1 MLVPQSKN
9 ALNGG
14 QKCLVYKLRIGSH
27 RMSGSRPAVR
37 NSSLIALAG
46 TGFSG
51 SIENS
56 SRPGAV
62 LDNWESRL
70 SFAPTTLSTLSI
82 DCSLTRHAVERPKTD
97 RSIRGSQ
104 MTSKL
109 TKYKFNR
116 KLLEKNVPLELQET
130 NQWVV
135 WAMVSRGS
143 DQKPTKIPK
152 NPKTLRNAKTTS
164 ADSWGSFEE
173 ACAACEANPE
183 LDGIGFVFTDNDPYV
198 GIDLDGV
205 VDRETGIL
213 NELATDF
220 VSNIQSYTELSP
232 SGTGLHII
240 LRGHLPRAG
249 SRKGPVE
256 MYEKGRYFTFTG
268 EAISLQNS
276 IAANQETLCS
286 FHQKYINSDFSAP
299 VETVNQREFDT
310 SDAELEEL
318 LTREEN
324 EPLQRLLNGNKNK
337 YKSTSDADFAACLG
351 LLELGA
357 SPSQVANVM
366 RQSQLCR
373 SKFFERR
380 GDSTYLEF
388 TISSA
393 LEHADK
399 QTSKLDELIE
409 TMNQDYA
416 VVPVGGKTVIL
427 RELRNESGLIEPTFM
442 DQSSFNLL
450 TRNLPTDSKA
460 TAANI
465 WLASP
470 QRRQYEKVVFA
481 PQERV
486 PPEHYNLW
494 RGFAVQSTEG
504 NCDPYLHFVLEVIC
518 AHDKAKYEYLINW
531 LAFLVQ
537 KPNKLPEVAI
547 VVMGGQGTGKNT
559 FIKPL
564 SEMLGPHAIETSSID
579 QIAGRFLGHLADKV
593 LAHANESTWGGNK
606 QYEGTLKAL
615 ITEPTRA
622 IERKGLDIQVMKNCI
637 HLIVSSNEDWPVAA
651 ALDDRRFA
659 FYEVSDKQQQNSTYF
674 ESIHRWLDSGGSSFL
689 LHYLKHRDISDWHPR
704 DRPSGVEGAR
714 VRLTSACSVTQW
726 WYQCLEDEALL
737 GDATN
742 PYSTDIFSDK
752 CVYKSDVYEAY
763 CNHVGSSRHRATGNK
778 FVQKL
783 RKLCPSIEDKRP
795 TSSDGK
801 RPRQL
806 CFPKLDVARS
816 EFTRVTRIPFDD

>member
-1 MLVPQSKN
+1 
-9 ALNGG
+9 
-14 QKCLVYKLRIGSH
+14 
-27 RMSGSRPAVR
+27 
-37 NSSLIALAG
+37 
-46 TGFSG
+46 
-51 SIENS
+51 
-56 SRPGAV
+56 
-62 LDNWESRL
+62 
-70 SFAPTTLSTLSI
+70 
-82 DCSLTRHAVERPKTD
+82 
-97 RSIRGSQ
+97 

-130 NQWVV
+130 DQWVA
-135 WAMVSRGS
+135 WAMESRGS

-164 ADSWGSFEE
+164 TDTWGSFEE
-173 ACAACEANPE
+173 ACVACETHPE

-213 NELATDF
+213 NELANDF
-220 VSNIQSYTELSP
+220 VSNIGSYTELSP

-240 LRGHLPRAG
+240 LRGHLTKAG

-256 MYEKGRYFTFTG
+256 IYAKGRYFTFTG
-268 EAISLQNS
+268 KVISPQNS
-276 IAANQETLCS
+276 IATNQESLCNL
-286 FHQKYINSDFSAP
+286 QKKYISPDPSDSTTP
-299 VETVNQREFDT
+299 ISQREFDK

-318 LTREEN
+318 LKRKEN
-324 EPLQRLLNGNKNK
+324 EPLQRLLNGNINK

-351 LLELGA
+351 LFEVGA

-373 SKFFERR
+373 PKFFERR

-393 LEHADK
+393 LEHADR

-416 VVPVGGKTVIL
+416 VVPVGGKTAIL

-470 QRRQYEKVVFA
+470 HRRQYEKVVFA
-481 PQERV
+481 PEERV
-486 PPEHYNLW
+486 PPQHYNLW
-494 RGFAVQSTEG
+494 RGFAVEPVEG
-504 NCDPYLHFVLEVIC
+504 NCDPYLHFALEVIC
-518 AHDKAKYEYLINW
+518 SHDKAMYEYLINW

-537 KPNKLPEVAI
+537 KPNELPEVAI
-547 VVMGGQGTGKNT
+547 VLMGGQGTGKNT

-564 SEMLGPHAIETSSID
+564 LELMGPHGIETSSIN
-579 QIAGRFLGHLADKV
+579 QLAGQFNGHQADKTLV
-593 LAHANESTWGGNK
+593 HANESTWGGNK
-606 QYEGTLKAL
+606 QSEGTLKAI
-615 ITEPTRA
+615 ITEPFRA

-651 ALDDRRFA
+651 AMDDRRFA
-659 FYEVSDKQQQNSTYF
+659 FYEVSNKRQQNSTYF
-674 ESIHRWLDSGGSSFL
+674 ESIHRWIDSGGPSFL
-689 LHYLKHRDISDWHPR
+689 LDYLKNRDISDWHPR
-704 DRPSGVEGAR
+704 NRPKGALGAR

-742 PYSTDIFSDK
+742 PYSTDRFSDK
-752 CVYKSDVYEAY
+752 CVYKSEVYEAY
-763 CNHVGSSRHRATGNK
+763 CNHVGSSRHRAQGNK

-783 RKLCPSIEDKRP
+783 RELCPSIEDKRP

-816 EFTRVTRIPFDD
+816 EFTQFTRIPFDD

>member
-1 MLVPQSKN
+1 
-9 ALNGG
+9 
-14 QKCLVYKLRIGSH
+14 
-27 RMSGSRPAVR
+27 
-37 NSSLIALAG
+37 
-46 TGFSG
+46 
-51 SIENS
+51 
-56 SRPGAV
+56 
-62 LDNWESRL
+62 
-70 SFAPTTLSTLSI
+70 
-82 DCSLTRHAVERPKTD
+82 
-97 RSIRGSQ
+97 

-109 TKYKFNR
+109 TKYKFKR
-116 KLLEKNVPLELQET
+116 KLLEKNVPLELQEID
-130 NQWVV
+130 QWVV
-135 WAMVSRGS
+135 WAMESRDS
-143 DQKPTKIPK
+143 DQKQTKIPK
-152 NPKTLRNAKTTS
+152 NSKTLRNAKTTS
-164 ADSWGSFEE
+164 TDTWGSFEE
-173 ACAACEANPE
+173 ACAACESHPE

-213 NELATDF
+213 NELANDF

-240 LRGHLPRAG
+240 LRGHLSKAG

-268 EAISLQNS
+268 KAISPQSS
-276 IAANQETLCS
+276 IATNQESLCNL
-286 FHQKYINSDFSAP
+286 QKKYISPDPSDSTTAIS
-299 VETVNQREFDT
+299 QREFDT
-310 SDAELEEL
+310 SDADLEEL
-318 LTREEN
+318 LKRKEN
-324 EPLQRLLNGNKNK
+324 KPLQRLLNGTINK

-351 LLELGA
+351 LLEAGA

-373 SKFFERR
+373 SKFFEPR
-380 GDSTYLEF
+380 GDSTYLDV
-388 TISSA
+388 TISKA
-393 LEHADK
+393 LEYVSR
-399 QTSKLDELIE
+399 QSSELDELIE

-416 VVPVGGKTVIL
+416 VVPVGGKTAIL
-427 RELRNESGLIEPTFM
+427 REFRNESGLIELTFM

-481 PQERV
+481 PEERV
-486 PPEHYNLW
+486 HPEHYNLW
-494 RGFAVQSTEG
+494 RGFAVQSTRG

-547 VVMGGQGTGKNT
+547 VLMGGQGTGKNT

-564 SEMLGPHAIETSSID
+564 SEMLGPHAIETSTID

-615 ITEPTRA
+615 ITEPSRA

-659 FYEVSDKQQQNSTYF
+659 FYEVSDKRQQNSTYF

-689 LHYLKHRDISDWHPR
+689 LHYLKNRDISDWHPR

-726 WYQCLEDEALL
+726 WYHCLEDEALL
-737 GDATN
+737 GGDTCL
-742 PYSTDIFSDK
+742 YSTAGFLGN
-752 CVYKSDVYEAY
+752 CVNKAEVYDAY
-763 CNHVGSSRHRATGNK
+763 CAQLRNRSSRAESNV
-778 FVQKL
+778 FVRTL
-783 RKLCPSIEDKRP
+783 RRLCPSVTLKKAGG
-795 TSSDGK
+795 SKGK
-801 RPRQL
+801 RVRKI
-806 CFPKLDVARS
+806 CFPDLDVARS
-816 EFTRVTRIPFDD
+816 EFTRATRIPFDD

>member
-1 MLVPQSKN
+1 
-9 ALNGG
+9 
-14 QKCLVYKLRIGSH
+14 
-27 RMSGSRPAVR
+27 
-37 NSSLIALAG
+37 
-46 TGFSG
+46 
-51 SIENS
+51 
-56 SRPGAV
+56 
-62 LDNWESRL
+62 
-70 SFAPTTLSTLSI
+70 
-82 DCSLTRHAVERPKTD
+82 
-97 RSIRGSQ
+97 

-109 TKYKFNR
+109 TNYKFDR
-116 KLLEKNVPLELQET
+116 QAIDTNVPLEMRKRD
-130 NQWVV
+130 QWVV
-135 WAMVSRGS
+135 WVMECRGK
-143 DQKPTKIPK
+143 DQKPTKVPK
-152 NPKTLRNAKTTS
+152 DPRTLRNAKTTS
-164 ADSWGSFEE
+164 PDTWGSFEE
-173 ACAACEANPE
+173 ACAACENHPE
-183 LDGIGFVFTDNDPYV
+183 VDGIGFVFTDNDPYV

-205 VDRETGIL
+205 VDRETGVL
-213 NELATDF
+213 NELANDF
-220 VSNIQSYTELSP
+220 VSNIESYTELSP

-240 LRGHLPRAG
+240 VEGQLPEAG

-256 MYEKGRYFTFTG
+256 MYRKGRYFTVTG
-268 EAISLQNS
+268 ETICHPHG
-276 IAANQETLCS
+276 IAANQQSLCDL
-286 FHQKYINSDFSAP
+286 HKKYINPTDRHLTNSLSRGGVGISD
-299 VETVNQREFDT
+299 D
-310 SDAELEEL
+310 ELQQL
-318 LTREEN
+318 LQLPEN
-324 EPLQRLLNGNKNK
+324 AAVRKLLNGHRRNH
-337 YKSTSDADFAACLG
+337 KSASDADFAACAALRD
-351 LLELGA
+351 LGA
-357 SPSQVANVM
+357 SPSQTEKIM
-366 RQSQLCR
+366 LESKLRR
-373 SKFFERR
+373 GKFFKAR
-380 GDSTYLEF
+380 GESTYLRR
-388 TISSA
+388 TIDKA
-393 LEHADK
+393 FEHRVKRA
-399 QTSKLDELIE
+399 SKLEALIQS
-409 TMNQDYA
+409 MNQVYA
-416 VVPVGGKTVIL
+416 VVPVGGKAAIL
-427 RELRNESGLIEPTFM
+427 REFKSEDGLIEPIFM
-442 DQSSFNLL
+442 DQTSFNLL
-450 TRNLPTDSKA
+450 TKNVPTNSRT

-470 QRRQYEKVVFA
+470 HRRQYEKVVFA
-481 PQERV
+481 PEERV

-494 RGFAVQSTEG
+494 RGFAVQSTKG

-547 VVMGGQGTGKNT
+547 VLMGGQGTGKNT

-564 SEMLGPHAIETSSID
+564 SEMLGPHAIETSTID

-737 GDATN
+737 GDTTN

-763 CNHVGSSRHRATGNK
+763 CNHVGSSRHLVQGNK

-783 RKLCPSIEDKRP
+783 RKLCPSIDDKRP
-795 TSSDGK
+795 TSSDGR

-816 EFTRVTRIPFDD
+816 EFTQFTKIPFDD

>member
-1 MLVPQSKN
+1 
-9 ALNGG
+9 
-14 QKCLVYKLRIGSH
+14 
-27 RMSGSRPAVR
+27 
-37 NSSLIALAG
+37 
-46 TGFSG
+46 
-51 SIENS
+51 
-56 SRPGAV
+56 
-62 LDNWESRL
+62 
-70 SFAPTTLSTLSI
+70 
-82 DCSLTRHAVERPKTD
+82 
-97 RSIRGSQ
+97 

-130 NQWVV
+130 DQWVA
-135 WAMVSRGS
+135 WAMESRGS
-143 DQKPTKIPK
+143 NQKPTKIPK

-164 ADSWGSFEE
+164 ADTWGSFEE
-173 ACAACEANPE
+173 ACAACENHPRM
-183 LDGIGFVFTDNDPYV
+183 DGIGFVLTGNDPYV
-198 GIDLDGV
+198 GVDLDGV
-205 VDRETGIL
+205 VDRETGVL
-213 NELATDF
+213 NELANDF

-286 FHQKYINSDFSAP
+286 LHQKYINSDCSAP
-299 VETVNQREFDT
+299 VETVNQREFDL
-310 SDAELEEL
+310 SDAEFEEL
-318 LTREEN
+318 LKRGEN
-324 EPLQRLLNGNKNK
+324 KPLQRLLGGDIEK
-337 YKSTSDADFAACLG
+337 YKSPSDADYFACLG

-373 SKFFERR
+373 SKFFEPR
-380 GDSTYLEF
+380 GDSTYLDL
-388 TISSA
+388 TISKA
-393 LEHADK
+393 LEYVSR
-399 QTSKLDELIE
+399 QSSKLDELIE
-409 TMNQDYA
+409 TMNQHYA
-416 VVPVGGKTVIL
+416 VVPIGGKTAIL
-427 RELRNESGLIEPTFM
+427 REFRSESGLIEPTFM
-442 DQSSFNLL
+442 DQRSFNLL
-450 TRNLPTDSKA
+450 TRNLPTGSKA

-470 QRRQYEKVVFA
+470 QRRQYEKVIFA
-481 PQERV
+481 PEERT
-486 PPEHYNLW
+486 PAEYYNLW
-494 RGFAVQSTEG
+494 RGFAVEPVEG
-504 NCDPYLHFVLEVIC
+504 NCDPYLHFALEVIC
-518 AHDKAKYEYLINW
+518 SHDKAMYEYLINW

-537 KPNKLPEVAI
+537 KPNELPEVAI
-547 VVMGGQGTGKNT
+547 VLMGGQGTGKNT

-564 SEMLGPHAIETSSID
+564 LELMGPHGIETSSIN
-579 QIAGRFLGHLADKV
+579 QLAGQFNGHQADKTLV
-593 LAHANESTWGGNK
+593 HANESTWGGNK
-606 QYEGTLKAL
+606 QSEGTLKAI
-615 ITEPTRA
+615 ITEPFRA

-651 ALDDRRFA
+651 AMDDRRFA
-659 FYEVSDKQQQNSTYF
+659 FYEVSNKRQQNSTYF
-674 ESIHRWLDSGGSSFL
+674 ESIHRWIDSGGPSFL
-689 LHYLKHRDISDWHPR
+689 LDYLKNRDISDWHPR
-704 DRPSGVEGAR
+704 NRPKGALGAR

-742 PYSTDIFSDK
+742 PYSTDRFSDK
-752 CVYKSDVYEAY
+752 CVYKSEVYEAY
-763 CNHVGSSRHRATGNK
+763 CNHVGSSRHRAQGNK

-783 RKLCPSIEDKRP
+783 RELCPSIEDKRP

-816 EFTRVTRIPFDD
+816 EFTQFTKIPFDD

>member
-1 MLVPQSKN
+1 
-9 ALNGG
+9 
-14 QKCLVYKLRIGSH
+14 
-27 RMSGSRPAVR
+27 
-37 NSSLIALAG
+37 
-46 TGFSG
+46 
-51 SIENS
+51 
-56 SRPGAV
+56 
-62 LDNWESRL
+62 
-70 SFAPTTLSTLSI
+70 
-82 DCSLTRHAVERPKTD
+82 
-97 RSIRGSQ
+97 

-109 TKYKFNR
+109 TRYGFNR
-116 KLLEKNVPLELQET
+116 NLLEKNVPSELQEI
-130 NQWVV
+130 NQWVA
-135 WAMVSRGS
+135 WAMQSRGS
-143 DQKPTKIPK
+143 DQKPTKVPK
-152 NPKTLRNAKTTS
+152 DPKTLRNAKTTS
-164 ADSWGSFEE
+164 TDTWGSFEE

-205 VDRETGIL
+205 VDQETGEL
-213 NELATDF
+213 NQIATDF
-220 VSNIQSYTELSP
+220 QTHLESYTELSP

-240 LRGHLPRAG
+240 VRGHLPKSG

-268 EAISLQNS
+268 KAISLQNS

-286 FHQKYINSDFSAP
+286 LHQKYINSDCRAP
-299 VETVNQREFDT
+299 VETVNQREFDI
-310 SDAELEEL
+310 SDAELEKL
-318 LTREEN
+318 LKLTEN
-324 EPLQRLLNGNKNK
+324 EPLQRLLGGDIKR
-337 YKSTSDADFAACLG
+337 YPTPSDADYFACLG
-351 LLELGA
+351 LLKLGA
-357 SPSQVANVM
+357 SPSQVGSMM

-393 LEHADK
+393 LADADR
-399 QTSKLDELIE
+399 QTSKRDELIE

-416 VVPVGGKTVIL
+416 VVPVGGKTAIL
-427 RELRNESGLIEPTFM
+427 REFKNEDGLIEPIFM
-442 DQSSFNLL
+442 DQTSFNLL
-450 TRNLPTDSKA
+450 TKNVPTNSKT

-470 QRRQYEKVVFA
+470 HRRQYEKVVFA
-481 PQERV
+481 PEESV
-486 PPEHYNLW
+486 SPEHYNLW
-494 RGFAVQSTEG
+494 RGFAVQSTKG

-531 LAFLVQ
+531 LAFLAQ

-547 VVMGGQGTGKNT
+547 VLMGGQGTGKNT

-564 SEMLGPHAIETSSID
+564 SEILGPHAIETSTID

-615 ITEPTRA
+615 ITEPSRA

-689 LHYLKHRDISDWHPR
+689 LHYLKNRDISDWHPR

-726 WYQCLEDEALL
+726 WYHCLEDEALL
-737 GDATN
+737 GGDTCL
-742 PYSTDIFSDK
+742 YSIAGFLGN
-752 CVYKSDVYEAY
+752 CVNKAEVYDAY
-763 CNHVGSSRHRATGNK
+763 CAQLRNRSSRAESNV
-778 FVQKL
+778 FVRTL
-783 RKLCPSIEDKRP
+783 RRLCPSVTLKKAGGSRGTRVRKI
-795 TSSDGK
+795 
-801 RPRQL
+801 
-806 CFPKLDVARS
+806 CFPDLDVARS
-816 EFTRVTRIPFDD
+816 EFTRATRIPFDD

>member
-1 MLVPQSKN
+1 
-9 ALNGG
+9 
-14 QKCLVYKLRIGSH
+14 
-27 RMSGSRPAVR
+27 
-37 NSSLIALAG
+37 
-46 TGFSG
+46 
-51 SIENS
+51 
-56 SRPGAV
+56 
-62 LDNWESRL
+62 
-70 SFAPTTLSTLSI
+70 
-82 DCSLTRHAVERPKTD
+82 
-97 RSIRGSQ
+97 

-109 TKYKFNR
+109 TNYKFDR
-116 KLLEKNVPLELQET
+116 QAIDTNVPLEMRKRD
-130 NQWVV
+130 QWVV
-135 WAMVSRGS
+135 WVMECRGK
-143 DQKPTKIPK
+143 DQKPTKVPK
-152 NPKTLRNAKTTS
+152 DPRTLRNAKTTS
-164 ADSWGSFEE
+164 PDTWGSFEE
-173 ACAACEANPE
+173 ACAACENHPE
-183 LDGIGFVFTDNDPYV
+183 VDGIGFVFTDNDPYV

-205 VDRETGIL
+205 VDRETGVL
-213 NELATDF
+213 NELANDF
-220 VSNIQSYTELSP
+220 VSNIESYTELSP

-240 LRGHLPRAG
+240 VEGQLPEAG

-256 MYEKGRYFTFTG
+256 MYRKGRYFTVTG
-268 EAISLQNS
+268 ETICHPHG
-276 IAANQETLCS
+276 IAANQQSLCDL
-286 FHQKYINSDFSAP
+286 HKKYINPTDRHLTNSLSRGGVGISD
-299 VETVNQREFDT
+299 D
-310 SDAELEEL
+310 ELQQL
-318 LTREEN
+318 LQLPEN
-324 EPLQRLLNGNKNK
+324 AAVRKLLNGHRRNH
-337 YKSTSDADFAACLG
+337 KSASDADFAACAALRD
-351 LLELGA
+351 LGA
-357 SPSQVANVM
+357 SPSQTEKIM
-366 RQSQLCR
+366 LESKLRR
-373 SKFFERR
+373 GKFFKAR
-380 GDSTYLEF
+380 GESTYLRR
-388 TISSA
+388 TIDKA
-393 LEHADK
+393 FEHRVKRA
-399 QTSKLDELIE
+399 SKLEALIQS
-409 TMNQDYA
+409 MNQVYA
-416 VVPVGGKTVIL
+416 VVPVGGKAAIL
-427 RELRNESGLIEPTFM
+427 REFKSEDGLIEPIFM
-442 DQSSFNLL
+442 DQTSFNLL
-450 TRNLPTDSKA
+450 TKNVPTNSRT

-470 QRRQYEKVVFA
+470 HRRQYEKVVFA
-481 PQERV
+481 PEERV

-494 RGFAVQSTEG
+494 RGFAVQSTKG

-547 VVMGGQGTGKNT
+547 VLMGGQGTGKNT

-564 SEMLGPHAIETSSID
+564 SEMLGPHAIETSTID

-674 ESIHRWLDSGGSSFL
+674 ESIHWWLDSGGSSFL
-689 LHYLKHRDISDWHPR
+689 LHYLKNRDISDWHPR

-737 GDATN
+737 GDTTN

-763 CNHVGSSRHRATGNK
+763 CNHVGSSRHLVQGNK

-783 RKLCPSIEDKRP
+783 RKLCPSIDDKRP
-795 TSSDGK
+795 TSSDGR

-816 EFTRVTRIPFDD
+816 EFTQFTKIPFDD